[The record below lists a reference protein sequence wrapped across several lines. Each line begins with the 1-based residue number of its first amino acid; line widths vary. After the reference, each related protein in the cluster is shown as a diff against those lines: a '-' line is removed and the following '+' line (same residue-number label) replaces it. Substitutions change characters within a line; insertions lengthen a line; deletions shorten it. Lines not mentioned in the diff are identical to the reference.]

1 MSEIFFL
8 HLRVKDIYVIT
19 LLIMQELS
27 QAEDKTAMTLIQNK
41 GVLATLSWQIPTRR
55 NLVIL

>member
-41 GVLATLSWQIPTRR
+41 GVLEALSWQIPTRR
-55 NLVIL
+55 NLVI